1 MKVICISGK
10 VQNGKDTTASIMR
23 EALEADGHRVL
34 IAHYADLVKYISKTF
49 FGWNGEKDEIG
60 RTLLQRVGTDIVR
73 SKRPNY
79 WVDFLTGVLDLFDG
93 EWDFVLI
100 PDCRFPNEIECMCNA
115 GFDTTHI
122 RVVRQNFTSP
132 LTEEQQQHPSET
144 ALDNTIPDAYINNYG
159 TIEDLRVTI
168 SGFLTDFVG
177 FHQMSFDEL
186 PPQEVWE

>member
-1 MKVICISGK
+1 MKILLISGK
-10 VQNGKDTTASIMR
+10 SNHGKDTVAKLMK
-23 EALEADGHRVL
+23 EALEADGFSVL
-34 IAHYADLVKYISKTF
+34 ITHYADLLKHICRQF
-49 FGWNGEKDEIG
+49 FEWDGNKDEIG
-60 RTLLQRVGTDIVR
+60 RHILQYVGTDIIR
-73 SKRPNY
+73 KQKPDF
-79 WVDFLTGVLDLFDG
+79 WVDFIISILNLFPN
-93 EWDFVLI
+93 EWDYVLI
-100 PDCRFPNEIECMCNA
+100 PDVRFGNEIECMKSA
-115 GFDTTHI
+115 GFDVTHI